1 VERIDTAAGAPVQ
14 EFPPRLRRR
23 VAVKP
28 QYLDTLQRA
37 LAGTT
42 HEKGTAYD
50 ARLRDIEVS
59 GKTGTAQV
67 RRMKVRTDGREHN
80 AGGDHAWFVGFAP
93 TRRPQIAVVVL
104 VEHGGLGGHVAAP
117 VAMEIIR
124 GYFEQV
130 APEKR
135 VAGRGDEAKR
145 PAEARPLSDLPTP
158 QLKDLGPT
166 PTRAGVGGG
175 R

>member
-1 VERIDTAAGAPVQ
+1 
-14 EFPPRLRRR
+14 
-23 VAVKP
+23 VKP
-28 QYLDTLQRA
+28 QHLENVQRA
-37 LAGTT
+37 LAGVT

-50 ARLRDIEVS
+50 ARLRNIEVS

-67 RRMKVRTDGREHN
+67 RRMRVRTDGREHN
-80 AGGDHAWFVGFAP
+80 SLGDHAWFVGFAP
-93 TRRPQIAVVVL
+93 TRRPEIAVVVL

-124 GYFEQV
+124 AHFEQV
-130 APEKR
+130 APER
-135 VAGRGDEAKR
+135 RGVSADRGRGPDGDGPRQLTRRGAAVAEPAKAAA
-145 PAEARPLSDLPTP
+145 PARPLVDLPAP